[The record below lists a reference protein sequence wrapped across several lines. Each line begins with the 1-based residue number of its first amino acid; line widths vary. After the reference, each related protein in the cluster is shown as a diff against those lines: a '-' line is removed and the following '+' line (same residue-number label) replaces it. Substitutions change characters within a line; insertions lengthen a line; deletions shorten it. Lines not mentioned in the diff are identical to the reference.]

1 MPLNSILCKNSTIT
15 EIIYEFYASPYP
27 ALTVLLVAKHR
38 HLTKA
43 NLYDYDKQAVLFQ
56 GD

>member
-1 MPLNSILCKNSTIT
+1 MPLNSILCKNLTIT
-15 EIIYEFYASPYP
+15 ELIYEFYASPYP